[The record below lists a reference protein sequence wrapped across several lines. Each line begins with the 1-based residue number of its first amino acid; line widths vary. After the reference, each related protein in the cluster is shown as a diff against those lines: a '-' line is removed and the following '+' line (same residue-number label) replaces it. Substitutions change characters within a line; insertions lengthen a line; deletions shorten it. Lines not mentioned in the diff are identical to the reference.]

1 MGRISEKP
9 DEYEHLKGSIK
20 MSKCQCEKDVIPDY
34 TKVGFENQP
43 ANANLASEN
52 TNLTTEN
59 TNLTTEN
66 NITVEGLKSQ
76 LDSAGVQ
83 ALNLQACVSAS
94 YDPTT
99 NKICFSFPIIGQIC
113 FPSPISI
120 PIGATLKVCGDL
132 CTSWG
137 IPTGLK
143 ITLYLNNN
151 PVWSGVVW
159 GSC

>member
-1 MGRISEKP
+1 MGQISEKP
-9 DEYEHLKGSIK
+9 DEYEYLKGSIK

-34 TKVGFENQP
+34 TKVGFETQP
-43 ANANLASEN
+43 ANANLTS
-52 TNLTTEN
+52 
-59 TNLTTEN
+59 EN

-76 LDSAGVQ
+76 LNSAGVQ

-120 PIGATLKVCGDL
+120 PVGATLKVCGDL

-143 ITLYLNNN
+143 ITLYLNDNS
-151 PVWSGVVW
+151 VWSGVVW

>member
-9 DEYEHLKGSIK
+9 DEYEDLKGSIK

-43 ANANLASEN
+43 ANANLASDN
-52 TNLTTEN
+52 NNLTA
-59 TNLTTEN
+59 EN

-94 YDPTT
+94 YDPKT
-99 NKICFSFPIIGQIC
+99 NKICFNFPIIGQIC
-113 FPSPISI
+113 FPSPINI
-120 PIGATLKVCGDL
+120 PIGATLKVCGDV

-137 IPTGLK
+137 FPKGLK